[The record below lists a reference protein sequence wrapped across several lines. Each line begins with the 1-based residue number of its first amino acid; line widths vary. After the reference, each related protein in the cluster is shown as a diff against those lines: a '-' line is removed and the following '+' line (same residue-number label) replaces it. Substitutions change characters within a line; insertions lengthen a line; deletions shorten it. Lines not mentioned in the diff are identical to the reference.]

1 MLHEAILSNRR
12 PDGAGPYWSKLQ
24 SDYWDLTQRLLS
36 VQELQAQQV
45 AFLTLPQGD
54 GVVRLETAAG
64 ALSGDLLRQAGL
76 AFAVSRGIRREK
88 KFPVEAQSVPA
99 PLLVHANP
107 LTGQVTVDLPPP
119 QAQGTRSLFGQQA
132 SVLHF
137 PGLSYVIC
145 QGSALPPAAELQTVL
160 SQLAREWEIP
170 GAGVLFW
177 NPQEDFMRSAVYLP
191 KTDTL
196 LQPPCCSTAATAMW
210 PPGTPAGRR
219 DCISEPSGSR
229 GAPFK
234 PPWPFKA
241 AVSVVCPSAGP

>member
-1 MLHEAILSNRR
+1 MKLSFQTAG
-12 PDGAGPYWSKLQ
+12 PDGARTLLVKTSVSPDAYQ
-24 SDYWDLTQRLLS
+24 DLTQRLLS

-45 AFLTLPQGD
+45 AFLTPPQGD

-76 AFAVSRGIRREK
+76 AFAMSRGIRREK

-99 PLLVHANP
+99 PL
-107 LTGQVTVDLPPP
+107 VDLPPP

-196 LQPPCCSTAATAMW
+196 FQPPCCSTAAAAMAAW
-210 PPGTPAGRR
+210 HARRQEGLHKRTIRQPGGTLQTTVAIQGGSLHRLSVGGPVTLGPAYE
-219 DCISEPSGSR
+219 I
-229 GAPFK
+229 AF
-234 PPWPFKA
+234 
-241 AVSVVCPSAGP
+241 